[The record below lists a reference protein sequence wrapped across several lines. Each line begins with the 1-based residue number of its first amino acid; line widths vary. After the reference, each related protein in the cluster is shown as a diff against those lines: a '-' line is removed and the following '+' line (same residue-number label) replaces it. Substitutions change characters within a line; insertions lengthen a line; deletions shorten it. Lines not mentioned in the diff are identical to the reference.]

1 MKKKDSKKMT
11 LPLHTTIL
19 YGSGMF
25 SFGFQLTLTGYYLM
39 IFLTDVLK
47 FDTAVAATINTI
59 TQWAKIFLMLLAGV
73 LVDRFRLKGG
83 QLRPWIFVG
92 SLGLFVFFPLS
103 FFDTGLPMIPRII
116 VFLIFYFGMI
126 LSYNIGWTGIRSIV
140 GLMSQ
145 NGADAMGLT
154 LASQIGGSLASVVW
168 GLISAPL
175 LNFSLWAGT
184 TNQYA
189 GTAFVCGCIIL
200 LCGFVMQRVTKP
212 YDNDSLVPVLP
223 SGTGKSQKESLSMKE
238 MLKNLSGPMVPY
250 FASAIIQALQS
261 GFYSTLLSYFSTYV
275 LNNPGLV
282 AITLS
287 VSSVV
292 STCTSFVTMPVALRF
307 GKKRVKQIS
316 TFASAFFFVLLFFF
330 GTTAPM
336 FLLLRCLLIF
346 ASGFGNMLGYTF
358 LNDIADYKE
367 MKGEKPARAFI
378 QSIGGTATRVG
389 QAISVSIAAFSLA
402 AIGYQ
407 SGVEVSATMARQI
420 TGLMC
425 WPPALFCIL
434 SGIVFFWYNVDEAE
448 LDAYRTKKFAV
459 KLPGEEKTGN

>member
-1 MKKKDSKKMT
+1 MEANKKKKMT
-11 LPLHTTIL
+11 LPLHTTVL

-47 FDTAVAATINTI
+47 FDTAVAATINTV

-73 LVDRFRLKGG
+73 VVDRFRLKGG
-83 QLRPWIFVG
+83 LLRPWILVG
-92 SLGLFVFFPLS
+92 SIGLFIFFPLS
-103 FFDTGLPMIPRII
+103 FLDTGLPTIPRII
-116 VFLIFYFGMI
+116 VFLAFYFGMI

-140 GLMSQ
+140 GLMSK
-145 NGADAMGLT
+145 NNADAMGLT

-168 GLISAPL
+168 GFISAPL

-184 TNQYA
+184 TNRYA

-200 LCGFVMQRVTKP
+200 MCGLLMQRVTKP
-212 YDNDSLVPVLP
+212 YDNDLLLEANAAARGAKP
-223 SGTGKSQKESLSMKE
+223 KKETMTVKQ
-238 MLKNLSGPMVPY
+238 MLRNLSGPMIPY
-250 FASAIIQALQS
+250 FTSAIIQALQS
-261 GFYSTLLSYFSTYV
+261 GFYSTLLSYFTTYV
-275 LNNPGLV
+275 LKNPGLV

-292 STCTSFVTMPVALRF
+292 STLTSFIAMPVALKF

-316 TFASAFFFVLLFFF
+316 TFASAFFFVLLYFF
-330 GTTAPM
+330 GRTAPM
-336 FLLLRCLLIF
+336 FLLLRCLLTF
-346 ASGFGNMLGYTF
+346 ASGFGGMLGYTF

-367 MKGEKPARAFI
+367 MKGERPARAFI

-389 QAISVSIAAFSLA
+389 QAISVSVAAFSLA

-407 SGVEVSATMARQI
+407 SGVEVTAQMGQQI

-425 WPPALFCIL
+425 WPPAICCLL
-434 SGIVFFWYNVDEAE
+434 SGIAFFWYKVDENE
-448 LDAYRTKKFAV
+448 LDDYRAEKFAAQAAAA
-459 KLPGEEKTGN
+459 KTE

>member
-200 LCGFVMQRVTKP
+200 L
-212 YDNDSLVPVLP
+212 
-223 SGTGKSQKESLSMKE
+223 
-238 MLKNLSGPMVPY
+238 
-250 FASAIIQALQS
+250 
-261 GFYSTLLSYFSTYV
+261 
-275 LNNPGLV
+275 
-282 AITLS
+282 
-287 VSSVV
+287 
-292 STCTSFVTMPVALRF
+292 
-307 GKKRVKQIS
+307 
-316 TFASAFFFVLLFFF
+316 
-330 GTTAPM
+330 
-336 FLLLRCLLIF
+336 
-346 ASGFGNMLGYTF
+346 
-358 LNDIADYKE
+358 
-367 MKGEKPARAFI
+367 
-378 QSIGGTATRVG
+378 
-389 QAISVSIAAFSLA
+389 
-402 AIGYQ
+402 
-407 SGVEVSATMARQI
+407 
-420 TGLMC
+420 
-425 WPPALFCIL
+425 
-434 SGIVFFWYNVDEAE
+434 
-448 LDAYRTKKFAV
+448 
-459 KLPGEEKTGN
+459 

>member
-1 MKKKDSKKMT
+1 MEKKNSKKMT
-11 LPLHTTIL
+11 LPLTTTVF

-83 QLRPWIFVG
+83 QLRPWILVG
-92 SLGLFVFFPLS
+92 SLGLFIFFPLS
-103 FFDTGLPMIPRII
+103 FFDTGLPTIPRIV
-116 VFLIFYFGMI
+116 VFLAFYFGMI

-145 NGADAMGLT
+145 NSADAMGLT
-154 LASQIGGSLASVVW
+154 LASTIGGSLASVVW
-168 GLISAPL
+168 GVISAPL

-200 LCGFVMQRVTKP
+200 VCGVVMQWVTKP
-212 YDNDSLVPVLP
+212 YDNDSMVPLQ
-223 SGTGKSQKESLSMKE
+223 SAQGEKKKKESLTVKE
-238 MLKNLSGPMVPY
+238 MIRNLSGPMVPY
-250 FASAIIQALQS
+250 FVSAIIQALQA

-292 STCTSFVTMPVALRF
+292 STLTSFISMPVALRF
-307 GKKRVKQIS
+307 GKKKVKQAS

-330 GTTAPM
+330 GRTAAM

-346 ASGFGNMLGYTF
+346 ASGFGNMLSYTF

-407 SGVEVSATMARQI
+407 AGVEVTTKMAQQI

-434 SGIVFFWYNVDEAE
+434 SGIAFFWYKVDEEE
-448 LDAYRTKKFAV
+448 LDAYRARKFAAQEAP
-459 KLPGEEKTGN
+459 KKN